1 MDFFEQQD
9 QAHRQSKK
17 LLFLFFLAVLAIVIA
32 VNVSLAVVWL
42 WATGG
47 FRAGV
52 AHTYPHGFFFI
63 NTGVVLLFIAGGTLF
78 EIVRLRDGGD
88 VVAQMAGGRL
98 VMPAS
103 ADFHERRLLN
113 IVEEMALASGIACP
127 RVYIMD
133 REEAINAFAAG
144 YHQNEAVVAVT
155 RGTLARLT
163 RDELQ
168 GVVGHEFSH
177 ILNGDMCMNIKLIGI
192 LFGIQ
197 MIAGFGQELMY
208 WSSQFGSSRGR
219 NDKGPSIQL
228 VMFVVGAILFVVGY
242 VGIFFGRLI
251 KSAVSR
257 QREFLADASSV
268 QFTRNPDGI
277 GGALRKIGGL
287 TRVNDCGS
295 RIDHPRAEQ
304 LSHMFLGAARP
315 NLLDGLFATHPPLE
329 ERLQRVYGHQV
340 GFLDADEIIEPV
352 APEDMPPPGMYG
364 FGARNVLA
372 AQQAR
377 AAKGGSTVAG
387 GVTTGAAVTGFGH
400 HAMTADQSA
409 VNTSAATL
417 PSSVAVI
424 NGLGADITGNIT
436 SNIIENTAAG
446 ASFHRKAATPLNA
459 SLIQAAREPQSA
471 CALVYALLLDRSQSE
486 PYVLQMNLLRQ
497 QAATLSGLA
506 ESLLS
511 DIDRMQSRARLPLLD
526 LAMPALRQLSASEK
540 AQLLSLAHQLIA
552 ADQRMTQT
560 EFVLQTVLERRLGMN
575 AGRAVP
581 VRYGSVAELKPQ
593 TCLLLSLVAHHHQDQ
608 AATSVAFERAALLLP
623 DLALGAADLQA
634 IDSVDFFDVR
644 TALEKLNQLAPL
656 AKPFLI
662 KALLSAAARA
672 PDIHIDDDCADL
684 LRGICAAIDAPLP
697 EPLTAVY
704 ATAHA

>member
-9 QAHRQSKK
+9 QAHRQSRK

-32 VNVSLAVVWL
+32 VNASLAVVWL

-52 AHTYPHGFFFI
+52 AHTYPHGFFLI
-63 NTGVVLLFIAGGTLF
+63 NTGVVLLFITGGTLF
-78 EIVRLRDGGD
+78 EIFRLRDGGD

-177 ILNGDMCMNIKLIGI
+177 ILNGDMRMNIKLIGI

-295 RIDHPRAEQ
+295 RIDNPRAEQ

-329 ERLQRVYGHQV
+329 ERLQRVYGRQV

-377 AAKGGSTVAG
+377 AAKGAVAE
-387 GVTTGAAVTGFGH
+387 VTGFGH
-400 HAMTADQSA
+400 HAMTADQPDVSMP
-409 VNTSAATL
+409 AATL

-424 NGLGADITGNIT
+424 DGVTADITAANV
-436 SNIIENTAAG
+436 AAG
-446 ASFHRKAATPLNA
+446 AIHRGKTITPLNA

-486 PYVLQMNLLRQ
+486 PYVLQTNLLKQ
-497 QAATLSGLA
+497 QAATLSALA

-526 LAMPALRQLSASEK
+526 LAMPALRQLSAGEK

-581 VRYGSVAELKPQ
+581 VRYSSVAELKQQ
-593 TCLLLSLVAHHHQDQ
+593 TCLLLSLVAHNHQDQ

-672 PDIHIDDDCADL
+672 PDVHIDEDSADL

-697 EPLTAVY
+697 APLTAMY

>member
-9 QAHRQSKK
+9 QAHRQSRK

-32 VNVSLAVVWL
+32 VNFSLGLVWL

-47 FRAGV
+47 LRNGA
-52 AHTYPHGFFFI
+52 AHVYPHGFFLI
-63 NTGVVLLFIAGGTLF
+63 NTGVVLLFIVGGTLF
-78 EIVRLRDGGD
+78 EIFRLRDGGD
-88 VVAQMAGGRL
+88 AVAQMAGGRL

-127 RVYIMD
+127 RVYILD

-177 ILNGDMCMNIKLIGI
+177 ILNGDMRMNIKLIGI

-208 WSSQFGSSRGR
+208 WSSQLSSSRDR

-228 VMFVVGAILFVVGY
+228 VLFVVGVILFIVGY

-287 TRVNDCGS
+287 TRVNECGS
-295 RIDHPRAEQ
+295 RIDNPRAEQ

-315 NLLDGLFATHPPLE
+315 NLLDGLFATHPPIE

-340 GFLDADEIIEPV
+340 SFLDADEIIEPV

-377 AAKGGSTVAG
+377 AKKADNIAGSEVG
-387 GVTTGAAVTGFGH
+387 ESVSGFGH
-400 HAMTADQSA
+400 HAM
-409 VNTSAATL
+409 SAAQSPIIVANTNTVAHIGSTIAQTKRVMPL
-417 PSSVAVI
+417 SSV
-424 NGLGADITGNIT
+424 
-436 SNIIENTAAG
+436 
-446 ASFHRKAATPLNA
+446 
-459 SLIQAAREPQSA
+459 LIQAAREPQSA
-471 CALVYALLLDRSQSE
+471 CALVYALLLDRSQSA
-486 PYVLQMNLLRQ
+486 PYLLQMNLLRQ
-497 QAATLSGLA
+497 QATSITAQA

-511 DIDRMQSRARLPLLD
+511 EIDRMQSRARLPLLD

-560 EFVLQTVLERRLGMN
+560 EFVLQTVLERRLGSN

-581 VRYGSVAELKPQ
+581 IRYSSVAELKQQ
-593 TCLLLSLVAHHHQDQ
+593 TCLLLSLVAHSHQDQ
-608 AATSVAFERAALLLP
+608 AATAIAFERAALLLP
-623 DLALGAADLQA
+623 DLKLTAADLQV

-672 PDIHIDDDCADL
+672 PDVHIDEDSADL

-697 EPLTAVY
+697 EPLTAMY